1 MVPVRCKRCRGS
13 GTIWNKKEKKW
24 EMCPVCN
31 GEGWK
36 DMSDIDD
43 IELYAISEALDADFD
58 DSDLWNLYF

>member
-1 MVPVRCKRCRGS
+1 
-13 GTIWNKKEKKW
+13 
-24 EMCPVCN
+24 MCPVCN